1 MSQTLLKDR
10 LFGAKIVIYNAQQ
23 LRVNFP
29 LLYGQRSARKNGHGY
44 VRDGWLKALR
54 RASKDYQRMKRRLE
68 ARSLITYSPE
78 LGQHGDEVPS
88 DVEDHTPTVS
98 DT

>member
-1 MSQTLLKDR
+1 MSQTLSKDR

-29 LLYGQRSARKNGHGY
+29 LLYGQRLARKNGPGY

-54 RASKDYQRMKRRLE
+54 QASKDYRHRKRRLE
-68 ARSLITYSPE
+68 
-78 LGQHGDEVPS
+78 V
-88 DVEDHTPTVS
+88 
-98 DT
+98 

>member
-1 MSQTLLKDR
+1 MSQTLSKDR
-10 LFGAKIVIYNAQQ
+10 FFGAKIVIHKAQE

-29 LLYGQRSARKNGHGY
+29 LLYGQRGARKDGHGY

-54 RASKDYQRMKRRLE
+54 RASKDYQRMKRRLV

-78 LGQHGDEVPS
+78 LGQTGREVPS
-88 DVEDHTPTVS
+88 DVEDCSPTVS
-98 DT
+98 DE